1 MKDVSWLIY
10 NKKTDP
16 KINTE
21 YYLTEGDIMKL
32 GNVVFKIKMI
42 QLNNLDNDKNI
53 SINNNINDEN
63 DTIMLNGNN
72 NSIIINEQNNIDNI
86 NNIEVLKTQKIL
98 VFANNKE
105 KSEGKITDKLKQ
117 EKIKNKI
124 CRICYQEEDDS
135 LLNPL
140 IKPCKC
146 SGSMKYIHLKCLLFW
161 FRSRK
166 LHHPNNSVENN
177 NFFNAYFIDDSM
189 NCELCK
195 EIFPDYI
202 IHNHIKY
209 CLIDFDFMQENQ
221 IKKNNII
228 SAQNFI
234 NTNHEFD
241 NNNNSSK
248 NDSNKI
254 SNFIILDTLY
264 PLNDGNKYRCI
275 IKFSKNN
282 KIFIGRGLENQL
294 VLNEITVSR
303 THCLLTA
310 QRNNLGKKELKLED
324 GESKFGTL
332 ILLQSNKYEII
343 RGKPLHVQI
352 GNVHLV
358 MEIPTKKS
366 FFSCCNADVVDGKNI
381 YERVNKRAIKVKYN
395 IKILNEKTDDDIEKE
410 KDNNENINDINLKST
425 ENNNN
430 IKTLKNIDIKSNIY
444 EVKENEDINN
454 KEKKEDKK
462 DEGKKEETKKE
473 IIKDYNDNDFEKR
486 SHILSNKRKNMIE
499 NINGGIKYIQTS
511 PESNSKN
518 LLDNKSI
525 KILKNIYKK
534 TAKSKKDS
542 ESVVIV
548 EDESEKK

>member
-72 NSIIINEQNNIDNI
+72 NSIIINEQNNINNI

-105 KSEGKITDKLKQ
+105 KSEEKITNKLKQ

-202 IHNHIKY
+202 IHNHIHVH
-209 CLIDFDFMQENQ
+209 
-221 IKKNNII
+221 IK
-228 SAQNFI
+228 
-234 NTNHEFD
+234 
-241 NNNNSSK
+241 
-248 NDSNKI
+248 
-254 SNFIILDTLY
+254 
-264 PLNDGNKYRCI
+264 
-275 IKFSKNN
+275 
-282 KIFIGRGLENQL
+282 
-294 VLNEITVSR
+294 
-303 THCLLTA
+303 
-310 QRNNLGKKELKLED
+310 
-324 GESKFGTL
+324 
-332 ILLQSNKYEII
+332 
-343 RGKPLHVQI
+343 
-352 GNVHLV
+352 
-358 MEIPTKKS
+358 
-366 FFSCCNADVVDGKNI
+366 
-381 YERVNKRAIKVKYN
+381 
-395 IKILNEKTDDDIEKE
+395 
-410 KDNNENINDINLKST
+410 
-425 ENNNN
+425 
-430 IKTLKNIDIKSNIY
+430 
-444 EVKENEDINN
+444 
-454 KEKKEDKK
+454 
-462 DEGKKEETKKE
+462 
-473 IIKDYNDNDFEKR
+473 
-486 SHILSNKRKNMIE
+486 
-499 NINGGIKYIQTS
+499 
-511 PESNSKN
+511 
-518 LLDNKSI
+518 
-525 KILKNIYKK
+525 
-534 TAKSKKDS
+534 
-542 ESVVIV
+542 
-548 EDESEKK
+548 